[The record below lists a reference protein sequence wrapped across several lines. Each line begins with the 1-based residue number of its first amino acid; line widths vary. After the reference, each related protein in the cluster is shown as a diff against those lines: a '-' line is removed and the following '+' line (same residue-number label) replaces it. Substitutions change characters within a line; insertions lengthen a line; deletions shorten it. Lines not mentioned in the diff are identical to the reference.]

1 MVLMDNSYFI
11 YWKGATNK
19 KYIFSVLKHFLS
31 WSFVKIVAIFGIEII
46 KKGAHLHFAMGS
58 ILHRYATDQDS
69 LDINVWKR
77 PEAAA
82 MKKESPEQHSWKP
95 RAPELEP
102 CSWKEELQC
111 QKKSCSAVS
120 FFRQLRTPEI
130 NHTVAEHRRSR
141 VKIQGISCF
150 SNNHQR
156 LS

>member
-111 QKKSCSAVS
+111 QSCVIFPTAPHPWNKPHCGRAQTIQSK
-120 FFRQLRTPEI
+120 
-130 NHTVAEHRRSR
+130 NSR
-141 VKIQGISCF
+141 DK
-150 SNNHQR
+150 
-156 LS
+156 LL